1 MQSEWHLFYHSWSYI
16 LQGTGEFSCLS
27 LIGPADAVALSDG
40 ICAIKSTREQVLSH
54 IKYL

>member
-1 MQSEWHLFYHSWSYI
+1 MQSEWYLFYHSWSYI